1 MEALFAAQARDELP
15 IEIAAVIANRADAKG
30 LASAAARGVATR
42 CVPHK
47 DFATRDAFDAA
58 LAEAVDAYAPDLVIL
73 AGFMR
78 ILTPHFV
85 ARYAGRMM
93 NIHPSLLP
101 AFPGLHTHARAL
113 AAGCK
118 LAGAT
123 VHWVTAE
130 LDHGPI
136 IIQGAVPVFPADD
149 EDRLAARVLKVEHE
163 IFPKAVRWFAQGRL
177 REESGIVWVVDPVEP
192 QLIVRS

>member
-30 LASAAARGVATR
+30 LASAAAWGVATR

-47 DFATRDAFDAA
+47 DCATREAFDAA
-58 LAEAVDAYAPDLVIL
+58 LAEAIDTYAPDLVIL

-85 ARYAGRMM
+85 AHYAGRMM

-136 IIQGAVPVFPADD
+136 IIQGAVPVMPADD

-177 REESGIVWVVDPVEP
+177 REEAGIVWVVDPVEP